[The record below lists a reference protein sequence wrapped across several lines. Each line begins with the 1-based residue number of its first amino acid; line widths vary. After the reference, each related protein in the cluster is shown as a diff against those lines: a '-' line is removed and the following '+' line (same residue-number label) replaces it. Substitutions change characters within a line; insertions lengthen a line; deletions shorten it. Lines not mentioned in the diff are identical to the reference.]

1 MCVSLLCK
9 TKLIKTAT
17 RKPFKPSEITPNEK
31 TPLLTPRWGPHSS
44 NNLQEKARYYFPEQM
59 SLPTTV
65 SSLLIRFRRSIFVI
79 FLLQLANTQ
88 ILYNEGIRLL
98 MNIQYAILTYF
109 VFSQNFL
116 GLFSFQLLQ
125 LGIIFL
131 CNSVA

>member
-1 MCVSLLCK
+1 MSLL
-9 TKLIKTAT
+9 
-17 RKPFKPSEITPNEK
+17 S
-31 TPLLTPRWGPHSS
+31 
-44 NNLQEKARYYFPEQM
+44 Q
-59 SLPTTV
+59 V
-65 SSLLIRFRRSIFVI
+65 SSFLIRFWRSIFVI

-116 GLFSFQLLQ
+116 GLLSFQLLQ